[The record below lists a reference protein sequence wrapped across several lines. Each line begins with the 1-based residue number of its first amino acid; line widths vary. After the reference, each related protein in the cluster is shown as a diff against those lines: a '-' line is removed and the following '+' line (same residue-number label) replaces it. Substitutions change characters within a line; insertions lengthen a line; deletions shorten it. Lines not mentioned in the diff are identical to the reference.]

1 MAGKED
7 RKQLNIWNSRMN
19 CLRLQERYGD
29 YGTFRT
35 GRHSRSKR
43 SIIKLVSR
51 LPKRCGENLSLL
63 DVGCGPGH
71 FLWLI
76 KDCGYDRLAGL
87 DYSLHMVRLAKGQ
100 LGRSDAEVGFIRGSC
115 WDIPLADCSVD
126 VSLQV
131 DVCLHVGGSLASVG
145 EMIRVSR
152 RYVVFTG
159 PSFDRFD
166 EVTDKLIG
174 SKIWAVS
181 VVHLERMLNRLKKG
195 CVIRHYELMN
205 RSGSRFRHRILY
217 VEKQGKNGN
226 LS

>member
-1 MAGKED
+1 M
-7 RKQLNIWNSRMN
+7 NIWNSRAN

-29 YGTFRT
+29 YDAFKT

-43 SIIKLVSR
+43 NVIKLVSR
-51 LPKRCGENLSLL
+51 LPKRCGESLSLL

-76 KDCGYDRLAGL
+76 KDCGYDRLVGL
-87 DYSLHMVRLAKGQ
+87 DYSLHMVRLARRQ
-100 LGRSDAEVGFIRGSC
+100 LSRSDAKAGFIRGSC
-115 WDIPLADCSVD
+115 WDIPLPDGSVD

-131 DVCLHVGGSLASVG
+131 DVCLHEGGSLASVK

-181 VVHLERMLNRLKKG
+181 VVHLERMLNRLKKD
-195 CVIRHYELMN
+195 CMIRHYEFMN
-205 RSGSRFRHRILY
+205 RPGSRFRHRILY
-217 VEKQGKNGN
+217 IEK
-226 LS
+226 